1 LGNGMSVATI
11 HKLKRQSS
19 DRRGRSRVR
28 TMTIRKKLSL
38 RCAALLSIA
47 LSANAASFRDGLDTE
62 RQAYASSREKQQLSR
77 LRAVMLPL
85 LRATDHR
92 ISAEQIRMSIVD
104 DRAINAASAGGGR
117 FFVTTGLLRRATDD
131 QLRGV
136 LAHEIAHEDLGHPA
150 KAQVIGTGLNIGVA
164 LLERLFPGSSS
175 FTPIAGTLISNNY
188 TRPLELEADRHAVT
202 LLERAGYS
210 KRTMVDT
217 LDWLM
222 RHGGDSGGG
231 FLSSHPATSERIQA
245 IRSLR

>member
-1 LGNGMSVATI
+1 MA
-11 HKLKRQSS
+11 
-19 DRRGRSRVR
+19 
-28 TMTIRKKLSL
+28 IRKKWFFTFV
-38 RCAALLSIA
+38 ALIVLA
-47 LSANAASFRDGLDTE
+47 PLANAASFRDGHNTE
-62 RQAYASSREKQQLSR
+62 RPESSEVRDRQQLSR

-85 LRATDHR
+85 LRVTDHR
-92 ISAEQIRMSIVD
+92 ISTDQIRVSLVD
-104 DRAINAASAGGGR
+104 DQAVNAASAGNGR
-117 FFVTTGLLRRATDD
+117 FFVTTGLLNRATDD

-150 KAQVIGTGLNIGVA
+150 RAQIIGAGLNIGVA

-217 LDWLM
+217 LTWLL

-231 FLSSHPATSERIQA
+231 FLSSHPATSERIHA
-245 IRSLR
+245 IQSLR